1 MDPAHLMQLEFEGFF
16 AALVA
21 TLAYRMLT
29 RRIWMKGLFANKLT
43 GQQVSPER
51 VQLFVA
57 TLAISGRYLGEV
69 LHNTSGVMPDV
80 NAGMVSVFGA
90 SGSVYAGVKAFKM
103 FTTKT
108 KRKR

>member
-1 MDPAHLMQLEFEGFF
+1 MQLEFEGFF

-57 TLAISGRYLGEV
+57 TLAVSGRYLGQV

-90 SGSVYAGVKAFKM
+90 SGSVYAGVKVFKM
-103 FTTKT
+103 MGM

>member
-16 AALVA
+16 AALVL
-21 TLAYRMLT
+21 TLVYRMLT

-69 LHNTSGVMPDV
+69 LHNTSGVMPDM
-80 NAGMVSVFGA
+80 NASMVSVFGA

-103 FTTKT
+103 FTTKA